1 MSAHFLTIIVEVVS
15 FIAAVAAIFAGIL
28 MLQVTKKFGTG
39 ILATGFKNIASGVL
53 FLALGITIDAI
64 TTYFMFSYDNIYSAL
79 IFLVKAICFVTG
91 TYIIVI
97 ASKNMADKLEETTKV
112 SQP

>member
-1 MSAHFLTIIVEVVS
+1 MSAQALTIIVEVVS
-15 FIAAVAAIFAGIL
+15 FVAAVAAIFASVI

-39 ILATGFKNIASGVL
+39 ILASGFKSIASGVM
-53 FLALGITIDAI
+53 FIALGITIDAVS
-64 TTYFMFSYDNIYSAL
+64 TYFMLSYDNFYSSL

-97 ASKNMADKLEETTKV
+97 ASKNMADKIEQTTK
-112 SQP
+112 

>member
-1 MSAHFLTIIVEVVS
+1 MSTQILTITVEVVS
-15 FIAAVAAIFAGIL
+15 FIAAAAAIVAALL

-39 ILATGFKNIASGVL
+39 ILANGFKSIASGVL
-53 FLALGITIDAI
+53 FIALGIIIDAI
-64 TTYFMFSYDNIYSAL
+64 TSSFALTSDNVFSAL

-97 ASKNMADKLEETTKV
+97 ASKNMADRIEALTK
-112 SQP
+112 